1 MFSSSDF
8 WNVETNFDE
17 KKHLHLLSQ
26 LNSVH
31 SAFQIKILAKI
42 QFRNVVSFDLER
54 TAAIRNFVIDFS
66 FVVII

>member
-1 MFSSSDF
+1 
-8 WNVETNFDE
+8 
-17 KKHLHLLSQ
+17 LSQ